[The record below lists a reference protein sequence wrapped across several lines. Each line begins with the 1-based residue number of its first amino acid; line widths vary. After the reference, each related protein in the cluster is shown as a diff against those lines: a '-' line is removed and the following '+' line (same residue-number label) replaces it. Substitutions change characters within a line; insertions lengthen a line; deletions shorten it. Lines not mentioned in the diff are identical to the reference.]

1 MHRRDVLRAGLGAL
15 AVGSLEQSWGQAA
28 KAPAVAGGRL
38 RRAVAS
44 EITSLDPQRPTG
56 SLTAELGPE
65 LFCALTRQ
73 DAAGRLGAGAALS
86 WAASADGLRWTF
98 KLRPGIKWSDGR
110 AITAADVVFSLRRML
125 QPETGARE
133 AERLLAIRGAR
144 EVQRAQLAPERLGVV
159 SRSADTVDI
168 ELERP
173 DVGLPWALSTA
184 FLVPPHVI
192 AARGREWAKPDYL
205 VTNGPYFVEAWA
217 PGAKVVNLRRNRHFF
232 DAARVSIER
241 VDWLTGY
248 DDPTR
253 LRLFRLGEADIAT
266 IEDAGTL
273 VTARREFAARL
284 RSSPESAVGWIG
296 LNTQRKPLDD
306 PRLRRALSLAIDR
319 KVLAERVRGLGETPM
334 DGALPPGLPD
344 HAGQVLP
351 DYAAW
356 PMQRRLAA
364 GRELIAALRTPAGGV
379 RRLTIGYP
387 AGPTLRKV
395 FLAVAAMWKMIGVNA
410 DLQPLDGR
418 AYTAALLKGE
428 FDVFSYSAF
437 ALVPTAGVFL
447 DRFASDSP
455 VNVCFYRNREFDTRL
470 AAAQGELTTEGR
482 AREYARAEALLLRD
496 LPILPLYRGASNRL
510 ITARVRGWVDHP
522 GHAHPSGFLSLA

>member
-1 MHRRDVLRAGLGAL
+1 MHRRDLLRTGFGAFV
-15 AVGSLEQSWGQAA
+15 ASATVPAWAQRPPGRVAA
-28 KAPAVAGGRL
+28 AARL

-73 DAAGRLGAGAALS
+73 DAAGRLGAAAALE
-86 WAASADGLRWTF
+86 WATSEDGLRWTF
-98 KLRPGIKWSDGR
+98 RLRPGMKWSDGR
-110 AITAADVVFSLRRML
+110 SLAAADVVYSLRRML
-125 QPETGARE
+125 APETAARE
-133 AERLLAIRGAR
+133 AERLLAIGAAR
-144 EVQRAQLAPERLGVV
+144 DVQRGRVAPERLAVRASGPDSVV
-159 SRSADTVDI
+159 I

-184 FLVPPHVI
+184 YLVPPHVI
-192 AARGREWAKPDYL
+192 EARGREWAKPNFL
-205 VTNGPYFVEAWA
+205 VTNGPYVVDAWA
-217 PGAKVVNLRRNRHFF
+217 PGAKVVNLRRNRHFY
-232 DAARVSIER
+232 DAARVAIER

-248 DDPTR
+248 DDATR

-273 VTARREFAARL
+273 AIARREFAGRL

-296 LNTQRKPLDD
+296 LNTRRKPLDD

-319 KVLAERVRGLGETPM
+319 KVLAERVRGLGETPT
-334 DGALPPGLPD
+334 DAALPPGLPD
-344 HAGQVLP
+344 HAGEVLP
-351 DYAAW
+351 DYAGW
-356 PMQRRLAA
+356 PMARRLAA
-364 GRELIAALRTPAGGV
+364 GRELVAALRTPAGGV

-387 AGPTLRKV
+387 ASPTLRKV
-395 FLAVAAMWKMIGVNA
+395 FLAVAAMWKMIGITA

-428 FDVFSYSAF
+428 FDVFSYSTF

-447 DRFASDSP
+447 DRFASDSA
-455 VNVCFYRNREFDTRL
+455 VNVCFYASSEFDAAL
-470 AAAQGELTTEGR
+470 FAAQRQLTTAGR

-510 ITARVRGWVDHP
+510 ISARVRGWVDHP
-522 GHAHPSGFLSLA
+522 GHAHPSDYLGLA